1 MTDRR
6 VKAMNEIISG
16 IRIVKMY
23 GWEYAF
29 SQLVHNIR
37 RYIK

>member
-1 MTDRR
+1 MTGRR
-6 VKAMNEIISG
+6 VKAMNEIIGG

-29 SQLVHNIR
+29 QELINSLR
-37 RYIK
+37 RY